1 MPSMPSSPSDSPS
14 SPAPATSRGT
24 RLALVASALL
34 LVAGL
39 VAFWYASGVA
49 RRAPPKAV
57 DHAVTVTIQ
66 GNVCQPNEIT
76 VPAGRTT
83 FTIVNQSQRALEWEI
98 LDGVM
103 VVEERENIA
112 PGFSQTMT
120 VKLQPGEFDITCGL
134 LSNPRGRLR
143 VTPSAASEAEAAR
156 PSLVR
161 YVGALAEYK
170 VFLVLES
177 DALEDAVRSLAE
189 AVSAGDLKQA
199 QALYAPAHQ
208 AYKRIEPMAEL
219 FADLDTRLNAR
230 AEYFEK
236 READPA
242 FTGFHRIEYGL
253 FDRQDLRGLQP
264 AVDVLVADIAALKQR
279 LRALEV
285 PPERL
290 AGSAAKLLRRVA
302 DNLPAGGEERYGHG
316 DLANLQGTL
325 EGTRKIA
332 DLLSPLLAKAAPEL
346 NKDVDG
352 RFEAF
357 DAALAPYRE
366 ADGFKPVVL
375 DEAQRKALAEPV
387 RALADAMG
395 RINGALGLE

>member
-1 MPSMPSSPSDSPS
+1 M
-14 SPAPATSRGT
+14 
-24 RLALVASALL
+24 RLAVAGSALL
-34 LVAGL
+34 VAAGL

-49 RRAPPKAV
+49 RKAPPKAA
-57 DHAVTVTIQ
+57 DNAVTVTIH

-83 FTIVNQSQRALEWEI
+83 FTIVNQSSRALEWEI

-134 LSNPRGRLR
+134 LSNPRGKLR
-143 VTPSAASEAEAAR
+143 VTPSAASDAEAAR
-156 PSLVR
+156 PSLVN
-161 YVGALAEYK
+161 YVGALAEYR
-170 VFLVLES
+170 VFL
-177 DALEDAVRSLAE
+177 ALEAGSLQDATQALAD
-189 AVSAGDLKQA
+189 AIQAGDLKQA

-230 AEYFEK
+230 ADYFEK

-253 FDRQDLRGLQP
+253 FGPDAAKG
-264 AVDVLVADIAALKQR
+264 DVKALAPVATQLVADVGTLKER
-279 LRALEV
+279 LRALNV

-290 AGSAAKLLRRVA
+290 ASSGARLLRRVA
-302 DNLPAGGEERYGHG
+302 DNLPAGGEDHYGHG
-316 DLANLQGTL
+316 ELANLQGSFD
-325 EGTRKIA
+325 GTKKIA
-332 DLLSPLLAKAAPEL
+332 DLLSPLLAKASPEL
-346 NKDVDG
+346 QKGIDR
-352 RFEAF
+352 RFADF
-357 DAALAPYRE
+357 AAALDAYRE
-366 ADGFKPVVL
+366 GEGFKTVVL
-375 DEAQRKALAEPV
+375 DEAQRKALAGPV
-387 RALADAMG
+387 LALADDVAKV
-395 RINGALGLE
+395 NAALGLE